1 MRVRLRHP
9 GETPTLACTPSV
21 RSLAVAIGNLASVV
35 LDCDDPRALADF
47 WVQVVGGEIVFQTDD
62 FVAIKTRRIWL
73 ATFRVSNYQPPAWP
87 DGQITKQ
94 LHLDVSVTD
103 LDKAQNLALAI
114 GAQLPE
120 DQPSPDR
127 WRVLLDPAGHPFCLS
142 IQIPEI

>member
-1 MRVRLRHP
+1 M
-9 GETPTLACTPSV
+9 
-21 RSLAVAIGNLASVV
+21 AIGYLASVV
-35 LDCDDPRALADF
+35 LDCDDPGALADF
-47 WVQVVGGEIVFQTDD
+47 WVQVVGGEIAFRTDE
-62 FVAIKTRRIWL
+62 FVAIKTGHIWL

-87 DGQITKQ
+87 KGQVPKQ

-103 LDKAQNLALAI
+103 LDKAQNQALAF
-114 GAQLPE
+114 GARLPA